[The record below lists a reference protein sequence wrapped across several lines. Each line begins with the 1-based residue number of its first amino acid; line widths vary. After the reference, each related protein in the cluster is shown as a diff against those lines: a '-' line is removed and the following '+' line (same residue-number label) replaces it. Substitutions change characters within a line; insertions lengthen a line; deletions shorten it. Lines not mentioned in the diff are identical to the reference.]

1 MSKEFK
7 EKEKA
12 KEKTNEEDYLNK
24 IREFYSLKKKDTEMK
39 ENYKKKLMKTSD
51 SIETKKKLLSKQ
63 KFKCV
68 NCNKDGGTI
77 FLETSD
83 SLKATCGNISNP
95 CDLNIDI
102 KKIKKE
108 NILNNLNIIEKELEI
123 TKKTITL
130 TKLDYLFKYIEEDN
144 AVEKFEELK
153 NELTSKQEKYNKLL
167 TYYYDIT
174 ENSEKN
180 QLLNDKTDELY
191 NNISQYKEFIQLF
204 KDSEDN
210 KYLKDAINIYIEK
223 IMVLNKKIMELKYK
237 INLVETHEEKHFLY
251 QKKYDLDELDLS
263 IGQ

>member
-1 MSKEFK
+1 MSKDFK
-7 EKEKA
+7 EKEKI
-12 KEKTNEEDYLNK
+12 NEEDYLNN
-24 IREFYSLKKKDTEMK
+24 IREFYSLKKKDAEMK

-68 NCNKDGGTI
+68 NCEKDGATI

-83 SLKATCGNISNP
+83 SLKASCGNISNP

-108 NILNNLNIIEKELEI
+108 NVLNNLNIIEKELET
-123 TKKTITL
+123 TKKNITL

-153 NELTSKQEKYNKLL
+153 NDLTSKQEKYNKLL
-167 TYYYDIT
+167 TYYYNIT

-180 QLLNDKTDELY
+180 QLINDKTTELY
-191 NNISQYKEFIQLF
+191 TNIEQYKEFIQLF

-210 KYLKDAINIYIEK
+210 KYLKDAINVYIEK
-223 IMVLNKKIMELKYK
+223 IMILNKKIMELKYK
-237 INLVETHEEKHFLY
+237 INLVETHEEKYFLY
-251 QKKYDLDELDLS
+251 QKKYDLDEFDIS
-263 IGQ
+263 IA